1 MYNENIFPKLP
12 WFKAGACVVLALLCL
27 VLVST
32 IQQQPGTPELEKG
45 TSHFV
50 LSSWAFPDEYGQG
63 IYSITPDE
71 NSSVYYAHIESA
83 PGFLYST
90 SENNS
95 FVVDAGCSIR
105 LDVRVLV
112 NYTFLGVS
120 DPDLL
125 NYIRLNVTVLSLG
138 DTIFSI
144 QNMTY
149 DELGGDLGDGI
160 WWYSF
165 KDVLN
170 FLTVEGQTYIATVT
184 YEVWY

>member
-1 MYNENIFPKLP
+1 MN
-12 WFKAGACVVLALLCL
+12 FKKKISICALVIVLLLGL
-27 VLVST
+27 GVST
-32 IQQQPGTPELEKG
+32 IPQIQEQETANL
-45 TSHFV
+45 V
-50 LSSWAFPDEYGQG
+50 LNNGQSQFALASWDFPDEYGQG

-71 NSSVYYAHIESA
+71 NSSGYWSHIESA

-95 FVVDAGCSIR
+95 FLVDAGCSIR
-105 LDVRVLV
+105 LDVRVYV
-112 NYTFLGVS
+112 NYTLLGVS
-120 DPDLL
+120 DPDTL

-149 DELGGDLGDGI
+149 DYLGGNLGDGI

-165 KDVLN
+165 VDVLN
-170 FLTVEGQTYIATVT
+170 FLTVEGQVYIATVT
-184 YEVWY
+184 YEVFY

>member
-1 MYNENIFPKLP
+1 MYKHRKKTIASIIVLLTISVLIISINYTSKNVSKEPIQPAKANPK
-12 WFKAGACVVLALLCL
+12 
-27 VLVST
+27 
-32 IQQQPGTPELEKG
+32 
-45 TSHFV
+45 FV
-50 LSSWAFPDEYGQG
+50 LSTWDFPDEYGQG

-170 FLTVEGQTYIATVT
+170 FLTVEGQVYIATVT
-184 YEVWY
+184 YEVYY

>member
-1 MYNENIFPKLP
+1 MRFRNKFGIWAIVMLLVLTIGFSTIPP
-12 WFKAGACVVLALLCL
+12 AKAQFVLA
-27 VLVST
+27 
-32 IQQQPGTPELEKG
+32 
-45 TSHFV
+45 
-50 LSSWAFPDEYGQG
+50 SWDYPDEYGQG

-71 NSSVYYAHIESA
+71 NSSGYWSHIESS
-83 PGFLYST
+83 PGFIYSD

-95 FVVDAGCSIR
+95 FVVDAGISIR
-105 LDVRVLV
+105 LDVRVFV

-120 DPDLL
+120 DPDTL

-149 DELGGDLGDGI
+149 NSVGGDIGDGI

-165 KDVLN
+165 VDVLN
-170 FLTVEGQTYIATVT
+170 FLTVSGTIYMTTVT
-184 YEVWY
+184 YEVFY

>member
-1 MYNENIFPKLP
+1 MI
-12 WFKAGACVVLALLCL
+12 G
-27 VLVST
+27 VST
-32 IQQQPGTPELEKG
+32 IPQEELVESVPQGTAQ
-45 TSHFV
+45 FV

-71 NSSVYYAHIESA
+71 NSSGYYAHIESA

-95 FVVDAGCSIR
+95 FDVDAGCSIR
-105 LDVRVLV
+105 LDVRVYV

-120 DPDLL
+120 DPDTL
-125 NYIRLNVTVLSLG
+125 NYIRLNVTVLEGLG

-149 DELGGDLGDGI
+149 DYLGGNLGDGI

-165 KDVLN
+165 VDVLN
-170 FLTVEGQTYIATVT
+170 FLTVEGQVYIATVT
-184 YEVWY
+184 YEVYY